1 MTLTKILV
9 PSCFY
14 CLNCTKFGQFIVI
27 KDHVR
32 FYRLKCFKI
41 DFRWGSAPDPAG
53 ETYSVSPDLL
63 AAFKAP
69 TSKGKKGKEMKREG
83 AGKERERRERTGAP
97 FNFLPQGAADVVTPL
112 GKISRKRSQI
122 AGWFQWTAYRK
133 VPKGYR
139 LVMLVMTS

>member
-69 TSKGKKGKEMKREG
+69 TSKGKKGEG
-83 AGKERERRERTGAP
+83 DEKGGGRKGKGKERKDRGAVQFLASGRRRRSYATGQ
-97 FNFLPQGAADVVTPL
+97 N
-112 GKISRKRSQI
+112 ISEKKPDS
-122 AGWFQWTAYRK
+122 GM
-133 VPKGYR
+133 VPMDS
-139 LVMLVMTS
+139 L